1 MECLERM
8 NWQAFFEG
16 VTDFRLNRRKKHELI
31 DILVIALCAIVSG
44 ADDFEEIEAYGK
56 RKAGFLKGF
65 LTLSNGIPS
74 HDTFNRVF
82 KLMDKN
88 AFGECLYRWS
98 KELLSFLEA
107 NMPQLNVDGKVLRGT
122 AKSGSKKSGI
132 CLVSAWLAQQQL
144 VLGQETVDAKSN
156 EKTAIPALIKSL
168 DVKGALVSCDAAGCQ
183 QGNAELII
191 AKQGNYLMV
200 LKQDHKQAYE
210 QLYDWMEKRKEHLQM
225 DEWVD
230 FGSGRIETRRS
241 YVEQNIILLD
251 SLAAWP
257 QLKSVV
263 MVESQREK
271 DGKLTQEK
279 RFYLSSL
286 GAWAAIFN
294 RLVRN
299 HWSIENRL
307 HWRLDVVFRE
317 DSSRMRKGN
326 APQNMATARK
336 IALQLLARVEDKESM
351 KNKRKLAGWDDQ
363 YLLGVLKGLFKF

>member
-1 MECLERM
+1 ME
-8 NWQAFFEG
+8 WQTFFEG
-16 VTDFRLNRRKKHELI
+16 VTDFRLDRRKKHGLI

-56 RKAGFLKGF
+56 RKESFLRGFLA
-65 LTLSNGIPS
+65 LPNGIPS

-82 KLMDKN
+82 KLMDQA
-88 AFGECLYRWS
+88 AFGACLYRWS
-98 KELLSFLEA
+98 KELLSFLDD
-107 NMPQLNVDGKVLRGT
+107 NLPQLNLDGKVLRGT
-122 AKSGSKKSGI
+122 AKAGAKKSGI
-132 CLVSAWLAQQQL
+132 CLVSAWVAEQQL
-144 VLGQETVDAKSN
+144 VLGQETVAGKSN

-168 DVKGALVSCDAAGCQ
+168 DVKGTLVSCDAAGCQ
-183 QGNAELII
+183 QSNAQLIVEQ
-191 AKQGNYLMV
+191 QGDYL
-200 LKQDHKQAYE
+200 LAIKKDHKQAYE
-210 QLYDWMEKRKEHLQM
+210 QLCDWMEKRKGHLPVE
-225 DEWVD
+225 EWVD
-230 FGSGRIETRRS
+230 FGSGRIESRRC
-241 YVEQNIILLD
+241 YVEQNLALLD
-251 SLAAWP
+251 DLAAWP

-286 GAWAAIFN
+286 SASAAVFN

-307 HWRLDVVFRE
+307 HWRLDVIFRE
-317 DSSRMRKGN
+317 DNARTRKGN

-351 KNKRKLAGWDDQ
+351 KNRRKIAGWDEN
-363 YLLGVLKGLFKF
+363 YLLDVLKGLFKF